1 MPSHGHTPDCHLSFG
16 QPRHLGTA
24 MRATVTPRYRH
35 TAGAEHRRFTSP
47 HAGSHSQSQTHNSYL
62 SSTLGSP
69 RPHSTRILSH
79 TYIHPLP
86 VTPQFTHIWTHTQT
100 PLGHTQSQH
109 KDTRFPSTREQQ
121 APGAHPCQSFT
132 RESRPLPHYRG
143 AGNGWGDL

>member
-24 MRATVTPRYRH
+24 MRTTVTPVIDVQPERSTMLGH
-35 TAGAEHRRFTSP
+35 TASHRPTTP
-47 HAGSHSQSQTHNSYL
+47 TYHP
-62 SSTLGSP
+62 TLGSP
-69 RPHSTRILSH
+69 RPHSTRIRSH
-79 TYIHPLP
+79 TYVHPLP

-100 PLGHTQSQH
+100 PLGHTQPQH